1 MIGILQVGGVE
12 EYTLTQAMT
21 EGRVTKPIVAWCIG
35 TCAKMFTSEVRTI
48 YMITLV
54 AAIVSLIYA
63 NLFQFDC
70 ETSTFG
76 FCKSSWNP
84 FL

>member
-35 TCAKMFTSEVRTI
+35 TCAKMFTSEVSTI
-48 YMITLV
+48 YMITLA

-63 NLFQFDC
+63 NLF
-70 ETSTFG
+70 
-76 FCKSSWNP
+76 
-84 FL
+84 